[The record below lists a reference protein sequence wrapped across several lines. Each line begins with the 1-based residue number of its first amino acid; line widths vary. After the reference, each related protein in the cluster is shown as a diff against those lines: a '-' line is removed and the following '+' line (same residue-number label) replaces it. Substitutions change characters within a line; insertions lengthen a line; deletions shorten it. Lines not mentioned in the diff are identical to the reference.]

1 VRTIQTQL
9 AEGSSGA
16 TVGDVTLNPM
26 NVAPYGDRSV
36 AFQVLIPVTVQ
47 NQTVNVTIDLV
58 LIKTG
63 QVGITD
69 TFIGTGQPFD
79 STLEQQL
86 LTKSTQRASSV

>member
-1 VRTIQTQL
+1 
-9 AEGSSGA
+9 
-16 TVGDVTLNPM
+16 M
-26 NVAPYGDRSV
+26 NVAQYGDRSV

-69 TFIGTGQPFD
+69 T
-79 STLEQQL
+79 
-86 LTKSTQRASSV
+86 SSDRSAVR